1 MTFQILLSNDIT
13 LLLIPLAFFL
23 LVVVLRALF
32 AKNLPI
38 SKAWLTIKVAGFGI
52 LLSILVRSLTIP
64 PDITPYIEEIQ
75 GVILF
80 FCMGNVLAYLLVD
93 SYLEFRMQ
101 GQVPSFLRELML
113 LSVYL
118 FVAATALRVI
128 FDINVKS
135 ILTGTTF
142 LAAALAIAFQSTL
155 VNVVSGFH
163 IQADKGFKR
172 RTWVWI
178 KDKDIEGEIVNVG
191 FRHTTLLTTAEHKVY
206 IPNNFL
212 IQNIVHTIGNRDEKA
227 TGINLKVQI
236 QYSFPPERAMTVL
249 LNALRDVPEIL
260 PEPAPSVR
268 LDWFMESGVQ
278 YNLRFYLEDYGM
290 ILKVRNA
297 ILTRVWYA
305 VTREGFSFPFPHR
318 EIIMRESEPPFRMS
332 AHGIQWN
339 LRQTEILSPL
349 KDEDLDVLAKR
360 VHLRIFGQ
368 GETVVRQGEE
378 GNSLFVNLCGELEV
392 SVDGMK
398 VGMLRGGEFFGEMS
412 LLTGEKRRATV
423 VAAGEV
429 WIIEITKGALEPIVR
444 SNPFVV
450 EGLSAALERRLEKI
464 KEVQLFSKTAPQ
476 GDVRR
481 DTMLVKIK
489 NFFGIP

>member
-1 MTFQILLSNDIT
+1 
-13 LLLIPLAFFL
+13 
-23 LVVVLRALF
+23 
-32 AKNLPI
+32 
-38 SKAWLTIKVAGFGI
+38 
-52 LLSILVRSLTIP
+52 
-64 PDITPYIEEIQ
+64 
-75 GVILF
+75 
-80 FCMGNVLAYLLVD
+80 
-93 SYLEFRMQ
+93 
-101 GQVPSFLRELML
+101 
-113 LSVYL
+113 
-118 FVAATALRVI
+118 
-128 FDINVKS
+128 
-135 ILTGTTF
+135 
-142 LAAALAIAFQSTL
+142 
-155 VNVVSGFH
+155 
-163 IQADKGFKR
+163 
-172 RTWVWI
+172 
-178 KDKDIEGEIVNVG
+178 
-191 FRHTTLLTTAEHKVY
+191 
-206 IPNNFL
+206 
-212 IQNIVHTIGNRDEKA
+212 
-227 TGINLKVQI
+227 
-236 QYSFPPERAMTVL
+236 
-249 LNALRDVPEIL
+249 
-260 PEPAPSVR
+260 
-268 LDWFMESGVQ
+268 
-278 YNLRFYLEDYGM
+278 
-290 ILKVRNA
+290 
-297 ILTRVWYA
+297 
-305 VTREGFSFPFPHR
+305 
-318 EIIMRESEPPFRMS
+318 MRESEPPFRMS

-349 KDEDLDVLAKR
+349 KDEDLDELAKR